1 MSDEPKEEVN
11 EKDSVIA
18 EANIAN
24 DTDLE
29 NVTNLDKCNHY
40 TRNCKLK
47 APCCSV
53 FYSCRFCHDEDN
65 DHEMDRHKVMEVQCK
80 RCDTIQ
86 EVRKDCS
93 KCGIIFGEYFCPIC
107 RLYDVPKHQF
117 HCLKCGICRVGPED
131 KYYHCDTCNACLS
144 LELKGQHKCIEN
156 VSRSLCP
163 ICQEFLH
170 TSRSGIEIPRCG
182 HMIHQE
188 CLKSCAEQRLYQ
200 CPVCKESLWDMKEVW
215 QEMDEVCAAVQL
227 PEELVHVKLFILC
240 QDCHKTC
247 EQFFNTEGLKC
258 IHCGSYNTTQTSSHD
273 SGRP

>member
-11 EKDSVIA
+11 EKNSVIA

-117 HCLKCGICRVGPED
+117 HCLKCGICR
-131 KYYHCDTCNACLS
+131 
-144 LELKGQHKCIEN
+144 
-156 VSRSLCP
+156 
-163 ICQEFLH
+163 
-170 TSRSGIEIPRCG
+170 
-182 HMIHQE
+182 
-188 CLKSCAEQRLYQ
+188 LYQ

-273 SGRP
+273 SARP